1 MKPLSEFGPDKRNK
15 THGRRPSC
23 RDCFRNYGREY
34 HRRTKH
40 IHHYL
45 KRIRKNYGI
54 SREVYFAALDRCGG
68 LCECCGQPQ
77 SWKRLAV
84 DHCHQTGTFR
94 GLLCNSCNLALGDVN
109 DDPRLAEQLW
119 ISLKRRVT
127 QAEQLLIYLRKHAT
141 V

>member
-1 MKPLSEFGPDKRNK
+1 MRLFLWGQPVYKKTSMEIIGHMKRCSVCHAMKPLSEFGPDKRNK

-84 DHCHQTGTFR
+84 DHCHQTGTIR
-94 GLLCNSCNLALGDVN
+94 ELL
-109 DDPRLAEQLW
+109 
-119 ISLKRRVT
+119 
-127 QAEQLLIYLRKHAT
+127 
-141 V
+141 